1 MELKTAVRDVERLSQ
16 ITQVLFRHGFGEVAR
31 RMGLPGKDKTG
42 DKVDRPPL
50 AVRLRLVAEDLGPT
64 FVKLGQMA
72 SSRTDVLP
80 ADICDELKRLQDDVP
95 PCSTEDARKQIE
107 ESLGATVEELFESFP
122 PEPIASASI
131 GQVYR
136 AKLRIDDQEV
146 VDVAVK
152 VRRRGIQDTV
162 ERDLDLLH
170 ILAGLVEKAIPEARI
185 YRPTGL
191 AKEFDVAIRAEL
203 DFTSEA
209 ANAQRFTKN
218 FVDEPL
224 VRFPKV
230 YPQASSRR
238 VLTLEFFDGIKVTDA
253 VEAGANGKTIA
264 EECVRLVLKMVFED
278 GFFHADPHPG
288 NIFMLP
294 APPEGGYAPEDAEN
308 LVIGLIDL
316 GLVGR
321 LSPELRDKIIDLMLA
336 AARKDTD
343 AMATAM
349 LSIGRSRKKVDHEA
363 FRQEVRR
370 LAEKHLRK
378 SLKEIEAAAMI
389 QDIVRGAMAFNIEVP
404 TELTM
409 LGRAIMT
416 IEGVGKQ
423 VYPELDFIQVASPHL
438 TRIVMQRYH
447 PARLGKE
454 LIGRAGTLNALARDL
469 PLKLEEIMDDVRHGR
484 LMVTDR
490 ANANASDRLGRRIRA
505 TVVCATLFGSAVAL
519 LISGKQP
526 ILSWSLLALSVM
538 LLGGHVTLD
547 WFTLWRERR
556 RDDTL

>member
-16 ITQVLFRHGFGEVAR
+16 ITQVLMRHGFGEVAR
-31 RMGLPGKDKTG
+31 RMGLPGKDKSG

-72 SSRTDVLP
+72 SSRSDVLP
-80 ADICDELKRLQDDVP
+80 ADICEELRKLQDDVP
-95 PCSTEDARKQIE
+95 PSSAEDARKQIE
-107 ESLGATVEELFESFP
+107 ESLGATIEELYETFDL
-122 PEPIASASI
+122 EPIASASI

-136 AKLRIDDQEV
+136 AKLRLEDGAL

-152 VRRRGIQDTV
+152 VRRRGIHDTV
-162 ERDLDLLH
+162 RRDLDLLH
-170 ILAGLVEKAIPEARI
+170 ILARLVEKAVPEARI

-191 AKEFDVAIRAEL
+191 AKEFDEAIRAEL
-203 DFTSEA
+203 NFITEA
-209 ANAQRFTKN
+209 GNAKRFATN
-218 FVDEPL
+218 FVDEPR

-253 VEAGANGKTIA
+253 VKAGANGKAIA
-264 EECVRLVLKMVFED
+264 EECVRLILKMVFED

-294 APPEGGYAPEDAEN
+294 APPEGGYAPETADT

-321 LSPELRDKIIDLMLA
+321 LSPELRDKMIDLMLA

-370 LAEKHLRK
+370 LAERHLSK
-378 SLKEIEAAAMI
+378 SLKDMEAAAMV
-389 QDIVRGAMAFNIEVP
+389 QDIIRGAMSFNIEVP

-423 VYPELDFIQVASPHL
+423 IHPELDFIQVATPHL
-438 TRIVMQRYH
+438 TNIVMQRYH

-454 LIGRAGTLNALARDL
+454 LMLRAGTLNALARDL
-469 PLKLEEIMDDVRHGR
+469 PLKLEEIMDDVRQGR
-484 LMVTDR
+484 LQITDHTNAR
-490 ANANASDRLGRRIRA
+490 ATDRLGRRFRA
-505 TVVCATLFGSAVAL
+505 TAVCVTLFGSAMAL
-519 LISGKQP
+519 LLTGKQP
-526 ILSWSLLALSVM
+526 IAGWILLALSVM
-538 LLGGHVTLD
+538 MMMGHVSLD
-547 WFTLWRERR
+547 WITAWRERR
-556 RDDTL
+556 KDDAR

>member
-31 RMGLPGKDKTG
+31 RMGLPGKDASG
-42 DKVDRPPL
+42 DKTDRPPL

-80 ADICDELKRLQDDVP
+80 ADICDELMKLQDNVP
-95 PCSTEDARKQIE
+95 PCSPEDARKQIE
-107 ESLGATVEELFESFP
+107 ESLGATVEELFESFDM
-122 PEPIASASI
+122 EPIASASI

-136 AKLRIDDQEV
+136 TQLRLENDTL

-170 ILAGLVEKAIPEARI
+170 ILARLVEKAIPEARI

-209 ANAQRFTKN
+209 TNAQRFTKN
-218 FVDEPL
+218 FMDEPR

-238 VLTLEFFDGIKVTDA
+238 VLTLEFFDGIKITDA
-253 VEAGANGKTIA
+253 VEAGADGKTIA
-264 EECVRLVLKMVFED
+264 EECVRLLLKMVFED

-288 NIFMLP
+288 NIFILP
-294 APPEGGYAPEDAEN
+294 RPPEGGYAPGSTDE
-308 LVIGLIDL
+308 LLIGLIDL

-349 LSIGRSRKKVDHEA
+349 LSIGHSRKKVDHEA

-378 SLKEIEAAAMI
+378 SLQEIEAAAMI

-423 VYPELDFIQVASPHL
+423 VYPELDFIAVASPHL
-438 TRIVMQRYH
+438 TRILMQRYH
-447 PARLGKE
+447 PARMGKE
-454 LIGRAGTLNALARDL
+454 LLGRAGTLNALARDL
-469 PLKLEEIMDDVRHGR
+469 PLKLEEIMDDVRQGR

-490 ANANASDRLGRRIRA
+490 ANAKASDRLGRRLRA
-505 TVVCATLFGSAVAL
+505 TVVCATLFGSAMAL

-526 ILSWSLLALSVM
+526 IAAWALLALSVM
-538 LLGGHVTLD
+538 MMAGHVTLD

-556 RDDTL
+556 NDDTL

>member
-1 MELKTAVRDVERLSQ
+1 MELKNAVRDVERLSQ
-16 ITQVLFRHGFGEVAR
+16 ITQVLMRHGFGEVAR
-31 RMGLPGKDKTG
+31 RMGLPAKDKSGEKT
-42 DKVDRPPL
+42 DRPPL

-80 ADICDELKRLQDDVP
+80 PDVCTELKKLQDDVP
-95 PCSTEDARKQIE
+95 PSSLEDANKQIE
-107 ESLGATVEELFESFP
+107 ESLGATVDELFESFDD
-122 PEPIASASI
+122 EPIASASI

-136 AKLRIDDQEV
+136 AKLKLEDGEV

-152 VRRRGIQDTV
+152 VRRRGIHDTV

-170 ILAGLVEKAIPEARI
+170 ILAQLVESAIPEARI

-191 AKEFDVAIRAEL
+191 AKEFDIAIRAEL

-209 ANAQRFTKN
+209 ANAQRFAEN
-218 FVDEPL
+218 FVDEPM
-224 VRFPKV
+224 VRFPEV

-253 VEAGANGKTIA
+253 VDAGADGKTIA

-288 NIFMLP
+288 NIFILP
-294 APPEGGYAPEDAEN
+294 RPPEGGYPPNSTAN
-308 LVIGLIDL
+308 LTVGLIDL

-321 LSPELRDKIIDLMLA
+321 LSPELRDKMIDLMLA

-349 LSIGRSRKKVDHEA
+349 LSIGRARKKVNHEA

-370 LAEKHLRK
+370 LAERHLSK
-378 SLKEIEAAAMI
+378 SLKDMEAAAMV
-389 QDIVRGAMAFNIEVP
+389 QDIVRGAMSFNIEVP

-423 VYPELDFIQVASPHL
+423 VYPELDFIQVATPHL
-438 TRIVMQRYH
+438 TKIVMQRYS
-447 PARLGKE
+447 PARMGKE
-454 LIGRAGTLNALARDL
+454 LMLRAGTLNALARDL
-469 PLKLEEIMDDVRHGR
+469 PLKLEEIMDDVRQGR
-484 LMVTDR
+484 LQVTDVAQAR
-490 ANANASDRLGRRIRA
+490 ATDRLGSRIRA
-505 TVVCATLFGSAVAL
+505 TAVCATLFGSGMAL
-519 LISGKQP
+519 LLSGRQD
-526 ILSWSLLALSVM
+526 IVAYVIMAISVM
-538 LLGGHVTLD
+538 MFSSHFSLD
-547 WFTLWRERR
+547 WFLAWRQRR
-556 RDDTL
+556 KDNAA

>member
-16 ITQVLFRHGFGEVAR
+16 ITQVLMRHGFGEVAR
-31 RMGLPGKDKTG
+31 RMGLPAKDKSG

-72 SSRTDVLP
+72 SSRTDILP
-80 ADICDELKRLQDDVP
+80 ADICTELKKLQDDVP
-95 PCSTEDARKQIE
+95 PYPVAEAHKQIE
-107 ESLGATVEELFESFP
+107 ESLGATVEDLFETFDA
-122 PEPIASASI
+122 EPIACASI
-131 GQVYR
+131 GEVYR
-136 AKLRIDDQEV
+136 AKLRLENGDL

-152 VRRRGIQDTV
+152 VRRRGIHDTV

-170 ILAGLVEKAIPEARI
+170 ILARLVEKAVPETRI

-191 AKEFDVAIRAEL
+191 AKEFDLAIRAEL

-209 ANAQRFTKN
+209 TNAGRFTAN
-218 FVDEPL
+218 FADEPL

-253 VEAGANGKTIA
+253 VEAGADGKAIA

-288 NIFMLP
+288 NIFILP
-294 APPEGGYAPEDAEN
+294 PPPQGGYPPDGVHD

-321 LSPELRDKIIDLMLA
+321 LSPELRDKMIDLMLA

-349 LSIGRSRKKVDHEA
+349 LSIGRTRKKVDHEA

-370 LAEKHLRK
+370 LAENHLRK
-378 SLKEIEAAAMI
+378 SLKDMEAAVMV

-423 VYPELDFIQVASPHL
+423 VYPELDFIQVATPHL
-438 TRIVMQRYH
+438 TKIVMQRYH

-454 LIGRAGTLNALARDL
+454 LLLRAGTLNALARDL

-484 LMVTDR
+484 LRVTDR
-490 ANANASDRLGRRIRA
+490 ANARAADRLGRRIRA
-505 TVVCATLFGSAVAL
+505 SVVCATLFGSAMAL
-519 LISGKQP
+519 LLVGKAP
-526 ILSWSLLALSVM
+526 IPAWILLALSVLM
-538 LLGGHVTLD
+538 MMGHMTLD
-547 WFTLWRERR
+547 CFTAWRERR
-556 RDDTL
+556 QDDNL

>member
-16 ITQVLFRHGFGEVAR
+16 ITQVLMRHGFGEVAR
-31 RMGLPGKDKTG
+31 RMGLPAKDKSG

-50 AVRLRLVAEDLGPT
+50 SVRLRLVAEDLGPT

-80 ADICDELKRLQDDVP
+80 ADICHELKKLQDDVP
-95 PCSTEDARKQIE
+95 PCSAEDAHKQIE
-107 ESLGATVEELFESFP
+107 ESLGATVEELFESFDA
-122 PEPIASASI
+122 EPIASASI

-136 AKLRIDDQEV
+136 AKLKLEDGEV

-152 VRRRGIQDTV
+152 VRRRGIHDTV
-162 ERDLDLLH
+162 ERDLDLMH
-170 ILAGLVEKAIPEARI
+170 ILARLVEKAIPEARI

-191 AKEFDVAIRAEL
+191 AREFDVAIRAEL

-209 ANAQRFTKN
+209 ANTKRFAAN
-218 FVDEPL
+218 FADEPS
-224 VRFPKV
+224 VRFPMV

-253 VEAGANGKTIA
+253 VEAGANGKAIA
-264 EECVRLVLKMVFED
+264 EDCVRLLLKMVFED

-288 NIFMLP
+288 NIFILP
-294 APPEGGYAPEDAEN
+294 APPEGGYPADAVGE
-308 LVIGLIDL
+308 LTIGLIDL

-321 LSPELRDKIIDLMLA
+321 LSPELRDKMIDLMLA
-336 AARKDTD
+336 AGRKDTD

-349 LSIGRSRKKVDHEA
+349 LSIGRTRKKVDHEA
-363 FRQEVRR
+363 FRAEIRR
-370 LAEKHLRK
+370 LAERHLRK
-378 SLKEIEAAAMI
+378 SLKDMEAAAMV
-389 QDIVRGAMAFNIEVP
+389 QDIVRGAMTFNIEVP

-423 VYPELDFIQVASPHL
+423 IYPELDFIQVATPHL

-447 PARLGKE
+447 PSRLGKE
-454 LIGRAGTLNALARDL
+454 LLLRAGTLNALARDL

-484 LMVTDR
+484 LLVTDR
-490 ANANASDRLGRRIRA
+490 ANFRASDRLGRRIRA
-505 TVVCATLFGSAVAL
+505 TVVCATLFGSAMAL
-519 LISGKQP
+519 LIAGKQP
-526 ILSWSLLALSVM
+526 IVAWILLALSVTM
-538 LLGGHVTLD
+538 MMGHVTLD

-556 RDDTL
+556 QDDAL